1 MRTFILKFALGFVI
15 LTILAL
21 LIQGD
26 LLSVSPLVIAGQA
39 AAIVLTLSARAT
51 FRKQEFKV
59 IAEPGSGPL
68 IRRGPYRFLRH
79 PMYAGA
85 LLFIWASI
93 LGHWSLFNFAIG
105 IIVLVVVFWRISLEE
120 QLLRT
125 RYADYAAYAGRTKR
139 IVPFIY

>member
-1 MRTFILKFALGFVI
+1 MRIFILRFALIIVI

-21 LIQGD
+21 IVQGD
-26 LLSVSPLVIAGQA
+26 LLSATPLVIAGQIAGILLILASRA
-39 AAIVLTLSARAT
+39 A
-51 FRKQEFKV
+51 FKKQQFNV
-59 IAEPGSGPL
+59 TAEPGSGSL

-93 LGHWSLFNFAIG
+93 LGHWSLLNGAIG
-105 IIVLVVVFWRISLEE
+105 MIVLIVSLWRISLEE

-125 RYADYAAYAGRTKR
+125 HYADYTSYAEQTKR
-139 IVPFIY
+139 IIPFIY